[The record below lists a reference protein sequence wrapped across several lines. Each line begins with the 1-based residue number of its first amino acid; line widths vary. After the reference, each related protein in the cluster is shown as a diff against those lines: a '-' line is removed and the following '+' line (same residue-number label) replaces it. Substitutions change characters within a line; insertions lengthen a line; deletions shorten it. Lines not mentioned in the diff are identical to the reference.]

1 MNIGMTVV
9 LSLYIILGFF
19 GYWKYGDDALGSVT
33 LNIPQEEIL
42 AQVTKIMFAIT
53 TWISYA
59 LQGYVTADI
68 IWHKYLSK
76 KSKRHIETCSFELLI
91 RAGIVLLTFV
101 QPSCADLSLFF
112 FIVVRYF
119 VCRFW
124 NYIPS
129 LLQICVQYTTGYG
142 PWKIRLN

>member
-1 MNIGMTVV
+1 MTVV

-76 KSKRHIETCSFELLI
+76 RVKDTSKHVLFELLI
-91 RAGIVLLTFV
+91 RAGIVLLTCFAV
-101 QPSCADLSLFF
+101 ILYLYIDYLPPLSEREPVEKLAKLPIFF
-112 FIVVRYF
+112 GTV
-119 VCRFW
+119 
-124 NYIPS
+124 S
-129 LLQICVQYTTGYG
+129 LL
-142 PWKIRLN
+142 WRLLV